1 MTKQQEKEFRAEMK
15 RDHEILNEKDEIGV
29 TLAGLILRA
38 QQKGIDVIKVF
49 EDALNEHKA
58 NLKE

>member
-1 MTKQQEKEFRAEMK
+1 MTKQQEKEFKEKMK

-29 TLAGLILRA
+29 TLAELILKA
-38 QQKGIDVIKVF
+38 QEKGVDVIKVF